1 MDISS
6 SSSVAATA
14 SLSTQID
21 VAVLK
26 RAQQSQAQ
34 SALALIDAIPQHPS
48 ATTPTPANL
57 PPNLGQNINVT
68 A

>member
-6 SSSVAATA
+6 SSSVATTA

-26 RAQQSQAQ
+26 RAQQSEAQ
-34 SALALIDAIPQHPS
+34 SALALINAIPQHPS
-48 ATTPTPANL
+48 ATTPTAANL
-57 PPNLGQNINVT
+57 PPNLGQTINVT

>member
-6 SSSVAATA
+6 ASSVATTA

-48 ATTPTPANL
+48 ASTPNTANL
-57 PPNLGQNINVT
+57 PPNLGQNVSVT